1 LVASDIDA
9 RPEWEVAAR
18 LTGGRVLEVVSVGGG
33 RNSRVSRVRTSDGL
47 FALKQYPSLADD
59 PRDRLSTETRAL
71 QWMAMHGVDSVP
83 RVIALERASNCAL
96 LSWAMGSLVTDV
108 GPNDVD
114 QAVAFLGEV
123 ERLRRSF
130 DFPSPQ
136 LASEACLSGAEIE
149 RQIRARLSRLDDL
162 DGEPALRT
170 FLDRDFA
177 DNLERLLSDA
187 KARLLAAGL
196 SFDAELP
203 PKKRTLVPSDFGFHN
218 MLRDASGALTFIDFE
233 YFGWDD
239 PAKLMSDSLL
249 HPGTPMRKAVRRRL
263 RAAIQGL
270 YASDPDFPARFEAFC
285 RLFGLR
291 WVLILL
297 NEFHPERWRR
307 RVLAGDQNNWQEA
320 KERQLRAA
328 RAMLAELAPSK
339 GIE

>member
-1 LVASDIDA
+1 MDA
-9 RPEWEVAAR
+9 RLEREIAAR
-18 LTGGRVLEVVSVGGG
+18 LTGGRVLDVARVGGG

-59 PRDRLSTETRAL
+59 ARDRLSTETRAL
-71 QWMAMHGVDSVP
+71 QWMAMHGVDAVP

-96 LSWAMGSLVTDV
+96 LSWAEGALVTDV
-108 GPNDVD
+108 SGNDVD
-114 QAVAFLGEV
+114 RAAAFLGEV
-123 ERLRRSF
+123 EQLRRRF

-149 RQIRARLSRLDDL
+149 RQIRVRLSRLDDL
-162 DGEPALRT
+162 DGEPALRA
-170 FLDRDFA
+170 FLEREFA
-177 DNLERLLSDA
+177 DKLERLLSDA
-187 KARLLAAGL
+187 KDRLSAAGL

-203 PKKRTLVPSDFGFHN
+203 PKKRTLVPADFGFHN
-218 MLRDASGALTFIDFE
+218 MLRDSSGALTFIDFE

-249 HPGTPMRKAVRRRL
+249 HPGTPMRKTVRWRL

-270 YASDPDFPARFEAFC
+270 YDGDPDFPVRFKAFY

-307 RVLAGDQNNWQEA
+307 RVLAGDQDNWQEA
-320 KERQLRAA
+320 KERQLLAA
-328 RAMLAELAPSK
+328 RAMLAELAHSK